1 MKRALFSKLFHWI
14 GNKTPESMGAVRSWL
29 VRRFIA
35 SCGQQVSIGR
45 KSLIHKHV
53 TIGDGSGV
61 GYECTLNGPVHIGNN
76 VMMGPWVL
84 VYTQNHRLD
93 RTDIPM
99 RQQGMSETRPVT
111 IEDDVWIGARV
122 ILLPGVTVGKGSV
135 IGAGAVVSRDIPPYS
150 VAVGNPC
157 RVVRTRIQEDT
168 V

>member
-1 MKRALFSKLFHWI
+1 MKRTLFAKLFHWI
-14 GNKTPESMGAVRSWL
+14 GNKTPEALRALRGWMVRH
-29 VRRFIA
+29 FIA
-35 SCGQQVSIGR
+35 SCGAGVSIGR
-45 KSLIHKHV
+45 KSFIHKHV
-53 TIGDGSGV
+53 TLGDGSGV
-61 GYECTLNGPVHIGNN
+61 GYGCHLNGPVHVGNN

-99 RQQGMSETRPVT
+99 RQQGMGDIRPVT

-122 ILLPGVTVGKGSV
+122 ILLPGDTVGKGSV

-157 RVVRTRIQEDT
+157 RVVRTRKQEDT
-168 V
+168 I